1 MPFKGKTDKLETF
14 MLEEAIINHCT
25 TYLYLKGK

>member
-1 MPFKGKTDKLETF
+1 MFFKGKIYKLETF
-14 MLEEAIINHCT
+14 MLEEAILNHYT